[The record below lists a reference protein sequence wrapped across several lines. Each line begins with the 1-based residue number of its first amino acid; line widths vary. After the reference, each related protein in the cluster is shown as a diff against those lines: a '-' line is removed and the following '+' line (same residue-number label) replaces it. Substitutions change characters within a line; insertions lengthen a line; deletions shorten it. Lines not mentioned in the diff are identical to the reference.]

1 MNFSSA
7 QLYILASLSDEISEL
22 VHDGFS
28 VLKTV
33 ECRDKSIYRFV
44 KDDQAL
50 LILEKNDS
58 DRHLTLEKSEF
69 LDAEVVENLD
79 LSTDL
84 SNLRFTLFDEV
95 YVDPEC
101 LQHSHDMI

>member
-28 VLKTV
+28 MLKTV
-33 ECRDKSIYRFV
+33 ECRDKSIHRFV
-44 KDDQAL
+44 KDDLAL

-58 DRHLTLEKSEF
+58 DRCLTLEKSEF
-69 LDAEVVENLD
+69 LDAEFVKNLD

-84 SNLRFTLFDEV
+84 SNTKFTLFDEV
-95 YVDPEC
+95 YVDLEC

>member
-1 MNFSSA
+1 M
-7 QLYILASLSDEISEL
+7 
-22 VHDGFS
+22 
-28 VLKTV
+28 
-33 ECRDKSIYRFV
+33 
-44 KDDQAL
+44 KDDRAL

-58 DRHLTLEKSEF
+58 DRRLTLEKSEF
-69 LDAEVVENLD
+69 LDTEFVEDLD

-84 SNLRFTLFDEV
+84 SNTKFTLFDEV

>member
-28 VLKTV
+28 MLKTV
-33 ECRDKSIYRFV
+33 ECKDKSIHRFV
-44 KDDQAL
+44 KGDRAL

-69 LDAEVVENLD
+69 LDAELVEDLD

-84 SNLRFTLFDEV
+84 SNLRFTLFDEA

>member
-28 VLKTV
+28 MLKTV
-33 ECRDKSIYRFV
+33 ECRDKSIHRFV
-44 KDDQAL
+44 KDAREL
-50 LILEKNDS
+50 LILEKNDF
-58 DRHLTLEKSEF
+58 DQHLTLEKSEF
-69 LDAEVVENLD
+69 LDAGFVEDLD

-84 SNLRFTLFDEV
+84 SNTKFTLFDKV